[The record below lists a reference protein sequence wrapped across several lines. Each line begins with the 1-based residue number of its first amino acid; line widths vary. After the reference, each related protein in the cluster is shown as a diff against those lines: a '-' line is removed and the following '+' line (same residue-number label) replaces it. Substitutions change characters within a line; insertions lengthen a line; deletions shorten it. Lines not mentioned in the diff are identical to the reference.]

1 MIDIHSHILPNIE
14 GDDGSRS
21 LDMSLGMLKMAV
33 QAGTTDIIA
42 TPHVNRHGV
51 VPSWTAVTEA
61 VRILQEKADIEE
73 IPIHI
78 YAGAEVELNYK
89 ALDFLPARSQAYCLA
104 ESSYILVELTEQSQ
118 PDQTEEL
125 LYALMLRGYIPVLAH
140 PERYD
145 RIMTHPERMVAW
157 MQKGILT
164 QCNAGSFTGLFGK
177 HAQEQAEGLL
187 QNHMIVFLGS
197 DAHRTEWRPPDI
209 TQGLKAIEKLGG
221 DWKACSEH
229 GQSILQHK
237 ILYPNIPESWKKT
250 KKGFWKRIFGS

>member
-1 MIDIHSHILPNIE
+1 MIDIHSHILPNME

-21 LDMSLGMLKMAV
+21 PDMSVAMLRMAV
-33 QAGTTDIIA
+33 QTGTTDIIA

-51 VPSWTAVTEA
+51 IPRWQDITAAVHRLQQEA
-61 VRILQEKADIEE
+61 DKAS
-73 IPIHI
+73 IPIQV

-89 ALDFLPARSQAYCLA
+89 TLDFLPLHSKDYCLA
-104 ESSYILVELTEQSQ
+104 GSSYILVELTEQSQ
-118 PDQTEEL
+118 PDQAESL
-125 LYALMLRGYIPVLAH
+125 LYELMLRGYQPILAH